1 MTILKILILFI
12 FYLLIVNAKINGKR
26 SDENFNNIQPDS
38 NENLSNLGINS
49 GKSGGKFNFLY

>member
-12 FYLLIVNAKINGKR
+12 FYLLIVNAKINDKR
-26 SDENFNNIQPDS
+26 SDGNFDNFQPDS

-49 GKSGGKFNFLY
+49 DKNKGT